1 MSERTFDTSK
11 MTGVLA
17 SVGFKSTDVDTQTKV
32 TNRLV
37 KALANEGIA
46 RDQQRVLCYLLSQM
60 GLKAAQIN
68 TSINGLASV
77 NTIKTRIMEGTVM
90 VLTGQPVL
98 ADQVKFL
105 DKADL
110 DSVKSLLSKPTL
122 EENASRF
129 IEKAVMDTVRNK
141 YTKPDKSAFT
151 PAEVEEYRDNA
162 IAVLGNTAQAI
173 TPDNI
178 VSLITNA
185 EDTASLFVK
194 KTQGPDNNGD
204 NASAAPK
211 TPKQHFEAALEDAKK
226 IASDTPDQ
234 PMILTPDDVLALFAL
249 VSFFENAEEVFEDAA
264 STPEPIGS

>member
-11 MTGVLA
+11 MTDVLS
-17 SVGFKSTDVDTQTKV
+17 SVGFKSTDVDSQTKV

-46 RDQQRVLCYLLSQM
+46 RDQQRILCYLLSQM

-68 TSINGLASV
+68 TAINGLASV

-105 DKADL
+105 DKSDI
-110 DSVKSLLSKPTL
+110 DSVKSLLSKPTI

-151 PAEVEEYRDNA
+151 PEEVEQYRDDA

-194 KTQGPDNNGD
+194 KTQGPDNDGD
-204 NASAAPK
+204 NATAAPK
-211 TPKQHFEAALEDAKK
+211 TPKQHFEAALTDAKK
-226 IASDTPDQ
+226 IASDTPDE
-234 PMILTPDDVLALFAL
+234 PMILTADDVLALFEL
-249 VSFFENAEEVFEDAA
+249 VSFFANAEEVFSAA